1 MNNPDDLETRA
12 KNGGWL
18 TSEETDELDERRRQA
33 EGRPTWREEREALR
47 AMTPEERQAWI
58 EKTYTVTD
66 LSVLEGLD
74 QPRKHDDFHRIETWA
89 QARARIKELP
99 EPERTQRLAEL
110 EALEREVDS
119 QS

>member
-1 MNNPDDLETRA
+1 MNKPDDLETRA
-12 KNGGWL
+12 KNGEWL
-18 TSEETDELDERRRQA
+18 TSEEADELD
-33 EGRPTWREEREALR
+33 EGRPTWREERAALKV
-47 AMTPEERQAWI
+47 MTPEERQVWL

-74 QPRKHDDFHRIETWA
+74 RPRRQDSFHRIETWA
-89 QARARIKELP
+89 QARTRIEQLP

-110 EALEREVDS
+110 EALEREADS